1 MNLNSEKIY
10 SGTDHADA
18 RSLLYATGHLPE
30 NIGKKPMIGVVN
42 TFNEIV
48 PGHFHLRSIADAAKQ
63 GVLMAGGVP
72 VEFPTIAICDGIT
85 MAHKG
90 MMYPLPSRELIA
102 DSIESMT
109 MAHGLDG
116 LVLVVSCD
124 KTIPGAIMAAAR
136 MNIPAIVISGGP
148 MPTGHYNGDV
158 SDYSACIETVGKV
171 AGGEMT
177 PEEQEELTQHCC
189 PGCGSCSGMFTANSM
204 NCLAEALGMA
214 LPGNG
219 TIPSY
224 FGERL
229 ALAKHAG
236 MRAVEMV
243 KNTIRPSDIMTE
255 KAFENAIRV
264 DMAIAG
270 STNTTLH
277 LPAIANELGLKLPL
291 RLFDEISK
299 TTPNLC
305 HISPSGKHHMDD
317 LYYAGG
323 IYGVMSE
330 LNKKNLLHT
339 DVVTV
344 SGKTLGEAL
353 VGHKVTNHEVI
364 RPIENPYSTQG
375 GLAVLFGNIAPLGCV
390 VKAAA
395 VCDQM
400 MVHTGRA
407 KVFSYME
414 DATDAI
420 LRGEIVPG
428 DMVVIKCEGPKGG
441 PGMREMLSP
450 TAAIIGKGLGESVS
464 LLTDGRFSG
473 ATRGAAIGHVSPEAM
488 EGGVFAVVEDGDTIT
503 VDIPNRTIH
512 LNVDEETIAK
522 RIAAWKQPELKVKSG
537 YLVKYCKVVSSAATG
552 AITTEY
558 SKGAFD
564 R

>member
-1 MNLNSEKIY
+1 MLRSEKIY
-10 SGTDHADA
+10 SGVEHADA
-18 RSLLYATGHLPE
+18 RSLLYATGHLQE
-30 NIGKKPMIGVVN
+30 TIGRKPLIGVVN

-48 PGHFHLRSIADAAKQ
+48 PGHFHLRGIADAAKQ

-124 KTIPGAIMAAAR
+124 KTIPGALMAAAR
-136 MNIPAIVISGGP
+136 MNIPSIVISGGP

-171 AGGEMT
+171 HNRDMT

-224 FGERL
+224 YGERL
-229 ALAKHAG
+229 ALAKRAG
-236 MRAVEMV
+236 MNAVRMV
-243 KNTIRPSDIMTE
+243 LENIRPSDILTG

-291 RLFDEISK
+291 KKFDEISLQ
-299 TTPNLC
+299 TPNLC
-305 HISPSGKHHMDD
+305 HISPNGHHHMDD
-317 LYYAGG
+317 LYRAGG
-323 IYGVMSE
+323 IYAVMNE
-330 LNKKNLLHT
+330 LNKKGFIDGTCL
-339 DVVTV
+339 TV
-344 SGKTLGEAL
+344 SGKTLAEEIPAHPVKDYG
-353 VGHKVTNHEVI
+353 VI
-364 RPIENPYSTQG
+364 HSVDEPYSKQG
-375 GLAVLFGNIAPLGCV
+375 GLAVLFGNLAPMGCV

-395 VCDQM
+395 VCEKM

-407 KVFSYME
+407 RVFDYME
-414 DATDAI
+414 DATNAI
-420 LRGEIVPG
+420 LDGKIVPG
-428 DMVVIKCEGPKGG
+428 DMVVIKYEGPKGG

-450 TAAIIGKGLGESVS
+450 TAAIVGKGLGETVS

-488 EGGVFAVVEDGDTIT
+488 EGGVFAVIEDGDTIT
-503 VDIPNRTIH
+503 VDIPNRSIN
-512 LNVDEETIAK
+512 LNVDEATIDA
-522 RIAAWKQPELKVKSG
+522 RIAAWRQPPLKVKSG
-537 YLVKYCKVVSSAATG
+537 YLVKYCKSVSSAATG

-558 SKGAFD
+558 CEGAF
-564 R
+564 

>member
-339 DVVTV
+339 DVMTV

>member
-1 MNLNSEKIY
+1 MELNSSKIF
-10 SGTDHADA
+10 SGVDHSDA

-30 NIGKKPMIGVVN
+30 NIGKKPLIGVVN

-48 PGHFHLRSIADAAKQ
+48 PGHFHLRGIADSAKQ

-102 DSIESMT
+102 DSIEAMT

-124 KTIPGAIMAAAR
+124 KTIPGALMAAAR

-148 MPTGHYNGDV
+148 MPTGHYGNEV
-158 SDYSACIETVGKV
+158 SDYSKCIETVGLVHNGK
-171 AGGEMT
+171 MT
-177 PEEQEELTQHCC
+177 EDEQEELTRHCC

-204 NCLAEALGMA
+204 NCLSEALGMA

-224 FGERL
+224 YGERL

-236 MRAVEMV
+236 MRAVELV
-243 KNTIRPSDIMTE
+243 KADIRPKDIMTE

-277 LPAIANELGLKLPL
+277 LPAIANELGLRLPL
-291 RLFDEISK
+291 SKFDEISK

-305 HISPSGKHHMDD
+305 HISPNGNHHMDD
-317 LYYAGG
+317 LYFAGG
-323 IYGVMSE
+323 IYAVMHE
-330 LNKKNLLHT
+330 LNKAKLLDT
-339 DVVTV
+339 SVITV
-344 SGKTLGEAL
+344 AGKTLGEQL
-353 VGHKVTNHEVI
+353 PGHDVRNHDVI
-364 RPIENPYSTQG
+364 RRIDAPYSQQG
-375 GLAVLFGNIAPLGCV
+375 GLAVLFGNLAPMGCV

-395 VCDQM
+395 VCSDM

-407 KVFSYME
+407 RVFSYME
-414 DATDAI
+414 DASAAI
-420 LRGEIVPG
+420 LNGEIVAG
-428 DMVVIKCEGPKGG
+428 DMVVIKYEGPKGG

-450 TAAIIGKGLGESVS
+450 TAAIVGKGLGEKVS

-488 EGGVFAVVEDGDTIT
+488 EGGVFAVIEDGDTIT
-503 VDIPNRTIH
+503 VDIPNRTIN
-512 LNVDEETIAK
+512 LNVDEETINR
-522 RIAAWKQPELKVKSG
+522 RIAAWQCPPLKVKSG
-537 YLVKYCKVVSSAATG
+537 YLVKYCNSVSSAAAG
-552 AITTEY
+552 AITTQYHE
-558 SKGAFD
+558 GAFD

>member
-1 MNLNSEKIY
+1 MTLQSDKIF
-10 SGTDHADA
+10 SGVEHADA

-30 NIGKKPMIGVVN
+30 NIGKKPLIGVVN

-48 PGHFHLRSIADAAKQ
+48 PGHFLLRGIAVAAKQ
-63 GVLMAGGVP
+63 GVLMAGGIP

-124 KTIPGAIMAAAR
+124 KTVPGAMMAAAR
-136 MNIPAIVISGGP
+136 MNIPSVVISGGP
-148 MPTGHYNGDV
+148 MPTGHYRGQV
-158 SDYSACIETVGKV
+158 SDYSACIETVGRV
-171 AGGEMT
+171 HSGTMT
-177 PEEQEELTQHCC
+177 EAEQEELTQHCC

-224 FGERL
+224 YGERL
-229 ALAKHAG
+229 GLAKRAG
-236 MRAVEMV
+236 MAAVNLV
-243 KNTIRPSDIMTE
+243 KENIRPRDILTE

-291 RLFDEISK
+291 KKFDEISRA
-299 TTPNLC
+299 TPNLC
-305 HISPSGKHHMDD
+305 HISPNGQHHMDD
-317 LYYAGG
+317 LYRAGG
-323 IYGVMSE
+323 IYAVMHE
-330 LNKKNLLHT
+330 LDKRGLIDRSCL
-339 DVVTV
+339 TV
-344 SGKTLGEAL
+344 AGKTLGEL
-353 VGHKVTNHEVI
+353 LPGHEVTDYQVI
-364 RPIENPYSTQG
+364 HPIDRPYSPQG
-375 GLAVLFGNIAPLGCV
+375 GLAVLFGNLAPMGCV

-395 VCDQM
+395 VSEKM
-400 MVHTGRA
+400 MKHTGTAR
-407 KVFSYME
+407 VFSYME
-414 DATDAI
+414 DATQAI
-420 LRGEIVPG
+420 LSGKIVPG
-428 DMVVIKCEGPKGG
+428 DMVVIKYEGPKGG

-450 TAAIIGKGLGESVS
+450 TAAIVGAGLGETVS

-488 EGGVFAVVEDGDTIT
+488 EGGVFAVIEDGDRIT
-503 VDIPNRTIH
+503 VDIPNRSIS
-512 LNVDEETIAK
+512 LNVDEETLSK
-522 RIAAWKQPELKVKSG
+522 RLAAWKQPPLKVKAG
-537 YLVKYCKVVSSAATG
+537 YLVKYCKTVSSAATG
-552 AITTEY
+552 AVTTEY
-558 SKGAFD
+558 AEGAFD

>member
-1 MNLNSEKIY
+1 MLRSEKIY
-10 SGTDHADA
+10 SGVEHADA
-18 RSLLYATGHLPE
+18 RSLLYATGHLQE
-30 NIGKKPMIGVVN
+30 TIGRKPLIGVVN

-48 PGHFHLRSIADAAKQ
+48 PGHFHLRGITDAAKQ

-124 KTIPGAIMAAAR
+124 KTIPGALMAAAR
-136 MNIPAIVISGGP
+136 MNIPSIVISGGP

-171 AGGEMT
+171 HNRDMT

-224 FGERL
+224 YGERL
-229 ALAKHAG
+229 ALAKRAG
-236 MRAVEMV
+236 MNAVRMV
-243 KNTIRPSDIMTE
+243 LENIRPSDILTE

-291 RLFDEISK
+291 KKFDEISLQ
-299 TTPNLC
+299 TPNLC
-305 HISPSGKHHMDD
+305 HISPNGHHHMDD
-317 LYYAGG
+317 LYRAGG
-323 IYGVMSE
+323 IYAVMNE
-330 LNKKNLLHT
+330 LNKKGFIDGTCL
-339 DVVTV
+339 TV
-344 SGKTLGEAL
+344 SGKTLAEEIPAHPVKDYG
-353 VGHKVTNHEVI
+353 VI
-364 RPIENPYSTQG
+364 HSVDEPYSKQG
-375 GLAVLFGNIAPLGCV
+375 GLAVLFGNLAPMGCV

-395 VCDQM
+395 VCEKM

-407 KVFSYME
+407 RVFDYME
-414 DATDAI
+414 DATNAI
-420 LRGEIVPG
+420 LDGKIVPG
-428 DMVVIKCEGPKGG
+428 DMVVIKYEGPKGG

-450 TAAIIGKGLGESVS
+450 TAAIVGKGLGETVS

-488 EGGVFAVVEDGDTIT
+488 EGGVFAVIEDGDTIT
-503 VDIPNRTIH
+503 VDIPNRSIN
-512 LNVDEETIAK
+512 LNVDEATIDA
-522 RIAAWKQPELKVKSG
+522 RIAAWRQPPLKVKSG
-537 YLVKYCKVVSSAATG
+537 YLVKYCKSVSSAATG

-558 SKGAFD
+558 CEGAF
-564 R
+564 

>member
-330 LNKKNLLHT
+330 LNKQNLLHT
-339 DVVTV
+339 DVMTV

>member
-1 MNLNSEKIY
+1 MLNSEKIY
-10 SGTDHADA
+10 CGVEHADA

-30 NIGKKPMIGVVN
+30 NIGRKPLIGVVN

-48 PGHFHLRSIADAAKQ
+48 PGHFHLRGIADAAKQ

-72 VEFPTIAICDGIT
+72 VEFPAIAICDGIT

-109 MAHGLDG
+109 MAHALDG

-124 KTIPGAIMAAAR
+124 KTVPGALMAAAR
-136 MNIPAIVISGGP
+136 LNVPSIVISGGP
-148 MPTGHYNGDV
+148 MPTGHYRGEV

-171 AGGEMT
+171 HNGDMT

-224 FGERL
+224 YGERL
-229 ALAKHAG
+229 GLAKRAG
-236 MRAVEMV
+236 MRAVKMV
-243 KNTIRPSDIMTE
+243 EENLRPRDIMTE
-255 KAFENAIRV
+255 AAFANAIHV

-277 LPAIANELGLKLPL
+277 LPAIANELGIPLPL
-291 RLFDEISK
+291 KTFDDISK

-305 HISPSGKHHMDD
+305 HISPNGHHHMDD
-317 LYYAGG
+317 LYRAGG
-323 IYGVMSE
+323 IYAVMNE
-330 LNKKNLLHT
+330 LNKKDGMLDT
-339 DVVTV
+339 GCMTV
-344 SGKTLGEAL
+344 AGKTLGEL
-353 VGHKVTNHEVI
+353 LPGHDVRDYTVI
-364 RPIENPYSTQG
+364 RHIDDPYSAQG
-375 GLAVLFGNIAPLGCV
+375 GLAVLFGNLAPMGCV

-395 VCDQM
+395 VAEKM
-400 MVHTGRA
+400 MKHTGRA
-407 KVFSYME
+407 RVFNYME
-414 DATDAI
+414 DATQAI
-420 LRGEIVPG
+420 LDGKIVPG

-450 TAAIIGKGLGESVS
+450 TAAIVGKGLGETVS

-488 EGGVFAVVEDGDTIT
+488 EGGVFAVIEDGDTIT
-503 VDIPNRTIH
+503 VDIPNRTIN
-512 LNVDEETIAK
+512 LNVDDETLAK
-522 RIAAWKQPELKVKSG
+522 RQAEWKRPPLKVKSG
-537 YLVKYCKVVSSAATG
+537 YLVKYCNSVSSAATG
-552 AITTEY
+552 AVTTTYCE
-558 SKGAFD
+558 GAF
-564 R
+564 

>member
-1 MNLNSEKIY
+1 MLRSEKIY
-10 SGTDHADA
+10 SGVEHADA
-18 RSLLYATGHLPE
+18 RSLLYATGHLQE
-30 NIGKKPMIGVVN
+30 TIGRKPLIGMVN

-48 PGHFHLRSIADAAKQ
+48 PGHFHLRGITDAAKQ

-124 KTIPGAIMAAAR
+124 KTIPGALMAAAR
-136 MNIPAIVISGGP
+136 MNIPSIVISGGP
-148 MPTGHYNGDV
+148 MPTGHYNGEV

-171 AGGEMT
+171 HNRDMT

-224 FGERL
+224 YGERL
-229 ALAKHAG
+229 ALAKRAG
-236 MRAVEMV
+236 MNAVRMV
-243 KNTIRPSDIMTE
+243 LENVRPSDILTG

-291 RLFDEISK
+291 KKFDEISLQ
-299 TTPNLC
+299 TPNLC
-305 HISPSGKHHMDD
+305 HISPNGHHHMDD
-317 LYYAGG
+317 LYRAGG
-323 IYGVMSE
+323 IYAVMNE
-330 LNKKNLLHT
+330 LNKKGFIEGSCL
-339 DVVTV
+339 TV
-344 SGKTLGEAL
+344 SGKTLAEEIPAHP
-353 VGHKVTNHEVI
+353 VKDYDVI
-364 RPIENPYSTQG
+364 HNIDAPYSNQG
-375 GLAVLFGNIAPLGCV
+375 GLAVLFGNLAPMGCV

-395 VCDQM
+395 VCEKM

-407 KVFSYME
+407 RVFDYME
-414 DATDAI
+414 DATNAI
-420 LRGEIVPG
+420 LGGKIVPG
-428 DMVVIKCEGPKGG
+428 DMVVIKYEGPKGG

-450 TAAIIGKGLGESVS
+450 TAAIVGKGLGETVS

-488 EGGVFAVVEDGDTIT
+488 EGGVFAVIEDGDTIT
-503 VDIPNRTIH
+503 VDIPNRSIN
-512 LNVDEETIAK
+512 LNVDEAVIQA
-522 RIAAWKQPELKVKSG
+522 RLAAWKQPPLKVKSG
-537 YLVKYCKVVSSAATG
+537 YLVKYCKSVSSAAAG

-558 SKGAFD
+558 CEGAF
-564 R
+564 

>member
-1 MNLNSEKIY
+1 MSLNSEKIF
-10 SGTDHADA
+10 SGVEHADA
-18 RSLLYATGHLPE
+18 RSLLYATGHLQE
-30 NIGKKPMIGVVN
+30 NIGRKPLIGVVN

-48 PGHFHLRSIADAAKQ
+48 PGHFHLRGIADAAKQ

-72 VEFPTIAICDGIT
+72 VEFPAIAICDGIT

-124 KTIPGAIMAAAR
+124 KTVPGAIMAAAR
-136 MNIPAIVISGGP
+136 MNIPSVVISGGP
-148 MPTGHYNGDV
+148 MPTGYYKNDV

-171 AGGEMT
+171 HAGEMT

-204 NCLAEALGMA
+204 NCLAEALGLA

-224 FGERL
+224 YGERL
-229 ALAKHAG
+229 ALAKRAG
-236 MRAVEMV
+236 MRVVDLVQAHICP
-243 KNTIRPSDIMTE
+243 KDILTE

-277 LPAIANELGLKLPL
+277 LPAIANELGLPLPL
-291 RLFDEISK
+291 KKFDEISR

-305 HISPSGKHHMDD
+305 HISPNGHHHMDD
-317 LYYAGG
+317 LYRAGG
-323 IYGVMSE
+323 IYAVMNE
-330 LNKKNLLHT
+330 LSKAGLLHT
-339 DVVTV
+339 DCITV
-344 SGKTLGEAL
+344 AGKTVGEL
-353 VGHKVTNHEVI
+353 LPEHRIKDTDVI
-364 RPIENPYSTQG
+364 HTLDRPYSPQG
-375 GLAVLFGNIAPLGCV
+375 GLAVLFGNLAPQGCV

-395 VCDQM
+395 VCEKM
-400 MVHTGRA
+400 MKHTGRA
-407 KVFSYME
+407 RVFNYME
-414 DATDAI
+414 DATRAI
-420 LRGEIVPG
+420 LSGDIVPG

-450 TAAIIGKGLGESVS
+450 TAAIVGRGLGETFS

-488 EGGVFAVVEDGDTIT
+488 EGGVFAVIEEGDTIT
-503 VDIPNRTIH
+503 VDIPNRSIT
-512 LNVDEETIAK
+512 LNVDDEILNK
-522 RIAAWKQPELKVKSG
+522 RIAAWKQPPLKVKSG
-537 YLVKYCKVVSSAATG
+537 YLVKYCKTVSSAASG
-552 AITTEY
+552 AVTTSYAE
-558 SKGAFD
+558 GAFD

>member
-1 MNLNSEKIY
+1 MLKSEKIY
-10 SGTDHADA
+10 SGVEHADA
-18 RSLLYATGHLPE
+18 RSLLYATGHLQE
-30 NIGKKPMIGVVN
+30 NIGRKPLIGVVN

-48 PGHFHLRSIADAAKQ
+48 PGHFHLRGIADAAKQ

-124 KTIPGAIMAAAR
+124 KTIPGALMAAAR

-171 AGGEMT
+171 HNGDMT

-224 FGERL
+224 YGERL
-229 ALAKHAG
+229 ALAKRAG
-236 MRAVEMV
+236 MNAVRMV
-243 KNTIRPSDIMTE
+243 VENVRPSDILTE

-291 RLFDEISK
+291 KKFDEISRQ
-299 TTPNLC
+299 TPNLC
-305 HISPSGKHHMDD
+305 HISPNGHHHMDD
-317 LYYAGG
+317 LYRAGG
-323 IYGVMSE
+323 IYAVMNE
-330 LNKKNLLHT
+330 LNKRGFIDT
-339 DVVTV
+339 TCMTV
-344 SGKTLGEAL
+344 AGKTLGELIPAHP
-353 VGHKVTNHEVI
+353 VKDYDVI
-364 RPIENPYSTQG
+364 HSIDAPYSQQG
-375 GLAVLFGNIAPLGCV
+375 GLAVLFGNLAPMGCV

-395 VCDQM
+395 VCDKM

-407 KVFSYME
+407 RVFHYME
-414 DATDAI
+414 DAAQAI
-420 LRGEIVPG
+420 LDGKIVPG
-428 DMVVIKCEGPKGG
+428 DMVVIKYEGPKGG

-450 TAAIIGKGLGESVS
+450 TAAIVGKGLGETVS

-488 EGGVFAVVEDGDTIT
+488 EGGVFAVIEDGDTIT
-503 VDIPNRTIH
+503 VDIPNRTIT
-512 LNVDEETIAK
+512 LNVDEATINV
-522 RIAAWKQPELKVKSG
+522 RIAAWVQPPLKVKSG
-537 YLVKYCKVVSSAATG
+537 YLVKYCKSVSSAATG

-558 SKGAFD
+558 CEGAF
-564 R
+564 

>member
-1 MNLNSEKIY
+1 MLRSEKIY
-10 SGTDHADA
+10 SGVEHADA
-18 RSLLYATGHLPE
+18 RSLLYATGHLQE
-30 NIGKKPMIGVVN
+30 TIGRKPLIGVVN

-48 PGHFHLRSIADAAKQ
+48 PGHFHLRGITDAAKQ

-124 KTIPGAIMAAAR
+124 KTIPGALMAAAR
-136 MNIPAIVISGGP
+136 MNIPSIVISGGP
-148 MPTGHYNGDV
+148 MPTGHYNGEV

-171 AGGEMT
+171 HNRDMT

-224 FGERL
+224 YGERL
-229 ALAKHAG
+229 ALAKRAG
-236 MRAVEMV
+236 MNAVRMV
-243 KNTIRPSDIMTE
+243 LENVRPSDILTG

-291 RLFDEISK
+291 KKFDEISLQ
-299 TTPNLC
+299 TPNLC
-305 HISPSGKHHMDD
+305 HISPNGHHHMDD
-317 LYYAGG
+317 LYRAGG
-323 IYGVMSE
+323 IYAVMNE
-330 LNKKNLLHT
+330 LNKKGFIDGSCL
-339 DVVTV
+339 TV
-344 SGKTLGEAL
+344 SGKTLAEELPAHP
-353 VGHKVTNHEVI
+353 VKDYDVI
-364 RPIENPYSTQG
+364 HNIDAPYSNQG
-375 GLAVLFGNIAPLGCV
+375 GLAVLFGNLAPMGCV

-395 VCDQM
+395 VCEKM

-407 KVFSYME
+407 RVFDYME
-414 DATDAI
+414 DATNAI
-420 LRGEIVPG
+420 LGGQIVPG
-428 DMVVIKCEGPKGG
+428 DMVVIKYEGPKGG

-450 TAAIIGKGLGESVS
+450 TAAIVGKGLGETVS

-488 EGGVFAVVEDGDTIT
+488 EGGVFAVIEDGDTIT
-503 VDIPNRTIH
+503 VDIPNRSIN
-512 LNVDEETIAK
+512 LNVDEAVIQA
-522 RIAAWKQPELKVKSG
+522 RLAAWKQPPLKVKSG
-537 YLVKYCKVVSSAATG
+537 YLVKYCKSVSSAAAG

-558 SKGAFD
+558 CEGAF
-564 R
+564 

>member
-1 MNLNSEKIY
+1 MLRSEKIY
-10 SGTDHADA
+10 SGVEHADA
-18 RSLLYATGHLPE
+18 RSLLYATGHLQE
-30 NIGKKPMIGVVN
+30 TIGRKPLIGVVN

-48 PGHFHLRSIADAAKQ
+48 PGHFHLRGITDAAKQ

-124 KTIPGAIMAAAR
+124 KTIPGALMAAAR
-136 MNIPAIVISGGP
+136 MNIPSIVISGGP

-171 AGGEMT
+171 HNRDMT

-224 FGERL
+224 YGERL
-229 ALAKHAG
+229 ALAKRAG
-236 MRAVEMV
+236 MNAVRMV
-243 KNTIRPSDIMTE
+243 LENIRPSDILTE

-291 RLFDEISK
+291 KKFDEISLQ
-299 TTPNLC
+299 TPNLC
-305 HISPSGKHHMDD
+305 HISPNGHHHMDD
-317 LYYAGG
+317 LYRAGG
-323 IYGVMSE
+323 IYAVMNE
-330 LNKKNLLHT
+330 LNKKGFIDGSCL
-339 DVVTV
+339 TV
-344 SGKTLGEAL
+344 SGKTLAEEIPAHPVKDYG
-353 VGHKVTNHEVI
+353 VI
-364 RPIENPYSTQG
+364 HSVDEPYSKQG
-375 GLAVLFGNIAPLGCV
+375 GLAVLFGNLAPMGCV

-395 VCDQM
+395 VCEKM

-407 KVFSYME
+407 RVFDYME
-414 DATDAI
+414 DATNAI
-420 LRGEIVPG
+420 LDGKIVPG
-428 DMVVIKCEGPKGG
+428 DMVVIKYEGPKGG

-450 TAAIIGKGLGESVS
+450 TAAIVGKGLGETVS

-488 EGGVFAVVEDGDTIT
+488 EGGVFAVIEDGDTIT
-503 VDIPNRTIH
+503 VDIPNRSIN
-512 LNVDEETIAK
+512 LNVDEATIAA
-522 RIAAWKQPELKVKSG
+522 RIAAWRQPPLKVKSG
-537 YLVKYCKVVSSAATG
+537 YLVKYCRSVSSAATG

-558 SKGAFD
+558 CEGAF
-564 R
+564 

>member
-1 MNLNSEKIY
+1 MLNSEKIY
-10 SGTDHADA
+10 SGVEHADA
-18 RSLLYATGHLPE
+18 RSLLYATGHLQE
-30 NIGKKPMIGVVN
+30 NIGRKPLIGVVN

-48 PGHFHLRSIADAAKQ
+48 PGHFHLRGIADAAKQ

-124 KTIPGAIMAAAR
+124 KTIPGALMAAAR
-136 MNIPAIVISGGP
+136 MNIPAIVIFGGP

-171 AGGEMT
+171 HNGDMT
-177 PEEQEELTQHCC
+177 PDEQEELTQHCC

-219 TIPSY
+219 TILSY
-224 FGERL
+224 YGERL
-229 ALAKHAG
+229 ALAKRAG
-236 MRAVEMV
+236 MNAVRMV
-243 KNTIRPSDIMTE
+243 LENARPSDILTE

-291 RLFDEISK
+291 KLFDEISRQ
-299 TTPNLC
+299 TPNLC
-305 HISPSGKHHMDD
+305 HISPNGHHHMDD
-317 LYYAGG
+317 LYRAGG
-323 IYGVMSE
+323 IYAVMNE
-330 LNKKNLLHT
+330 LSKKGFIDGSCL
-339 DVVTV
+339 TV
-344 SGKTLGEAL
+344 SGKTLGEELPAHT
-353 VGHKVTNHEVI
+353 VKDYDVI
-364 RPIENPYSTQG
+364 HSVDAPYSKQG
-375 GLAVLFGNIAPLGCV
+375 GLAVLFGNLAPMGCV

-395 VCDQM
+395 VCERM

-407 KVFSYME
+407 RVFSYME
-414 DATDAI
+414 DAANAI
-420 LRGEIVPG
+420 LDGKIVPG
-428 DMVVIKCEGPKGG
+428 DMVVIKYEGPKGG

-450 TAAIIGKGLGESVS
+450 TAAIVGKGLGETVS

-488 EGGVFAVVEDGDTIT
+488 EGGVFAVIEDGDTIT
-503 VDIPNRTIH
+503 VDIPNRSIN
-512 LNVDEETIAK
+512 LNVDEATIKA
-522 RIAAWKQPELKVKSG
+522 RIAAWKQPPLKVKSG
-537 YLVKYCKVVSSAATG
+537 YLVKYCKSVSSAATG

-558 SKGAFD
+558 CEGAF
-564 R
+564 